1 MTLAMLGLSA
11 VLGLSKPVDVAALPA
26 PTPSQGISAD
36 AALDA
41 DVARLGIKTGAAR
54 YFAIGAGVPWQA
66 VVKRLDAELRRQ
78 NAARTPLPGADPGR
92 QLIEGWRT
100 KKGDGVIVAM
110 RRNADGKGGVVGYYP
125 ARFG

>member
-1 MTLAMLGLSA
+1 MTLAMLGLA
-11 VLGLSKPVDVAALPA
+11 ALLGLSKPFDVGALPQ
-26 PTPSQGISAD
+26 PTPSQAIAAD
-36 AALDA
+36 AALDTE
-41 DVARLGIKTGAAR
+41 VSRLGIETGVAR
-54 YFAIGAGVPWQA
+54 YFAIDADVPWQA

-78 NAARTPLPGADPGR
+78 KASRTPLPGADPGR

-100 KKGDGVIVAM
+100 KSGDGVIVAM